1 MQPRVCPGPAA
12 TRETSC
18 QALPTSREAVEVHE
32 MGHMLISNGTQTTTS
47 ALVNTSGLETEFSP
61 FSSITYVSPVLGFKF
76 FP

>member
-47 ALVNTSGLETEFSP
+47 ALVNTSGLETEFS
-61 FSSITYVSPVLGFKF
+61 SITYVSPVLGFKF